1 MEQFINNGKDIRT
14 NFSGQGF
21 EHMTRFIVELITE
34 DSLLVEQYKNSL
46 EENHHLYTRIN
57 DLDYTYQELKSEY
70 SHEEYC
76 KEQQELEESIKYHMD
91 MQYNEMLYRVLHR
104 YIIPIFAN
112 INPDEW
118 SRDDERRPSSY
129 YLTHLSPNNK
139 KNIMDNYIERDIDGR
154 PKIKYKDSNENG
166 FPE

>member
-14 NFSGQGF
+14 NFTGQGF

-34 DSLLVEQYKNSL
+34 DSFLVQQYKDNI
-46 EENHHLYTRIN
+46 EENYHLYRRID
-57 DLDYTYQELKSEY
+57 DLDYTYQQLKSEY
-70 SHEEYC
+70 SHKEYF
-76 KEQQELEESIKYHMD
+76 KEKQELEESIKYHMD

-112 INPDEW
+112 IHPDEW
-118 SRDDERRPSSY
+118 SRNDERRPSAY
-129 YLTHLSPNNK
+129 YLTHLSLNNK
-139 KNIMDNYIERDIDGR
+139 KNIMDNYIERDIGGR
-154 PKIKYKDSNENG
+154 PKIKRKV

>member
-46 EENHHLYTRIN
+46 EESYHLYRRID

-104 YIIPIFAN
+104 YIMPILAN
-112 INPDEW
+112 IHPDEW
-118 SRDDERRPSSY
+118 SRDDERRPTQQ
-129 YLTHLSPNNK
+129 YLLQLSPNNK
-139 KNIMDNYIERDIDGR
+139 KNIMDNYIERDFGGR
-154 PKIKYKDSNENG
+154 PKIKRKV